1 MGLPAV
7 QSGDKTP
14 LGKRLFILLQQ
25 LIPQHFLSSLM
36 HSIARSEIGF
46 VKNSVI
52 RIVTWMF
59 DINMQDAVVKNPFAY
74 PSFNAFFTRALE
86 PARRP
91 LDSDPATIVSPV
103 DGTVSQ
109 AGSIER
115 ELLFQAKGIHYSIT
129 ALLGG
134 DAETAKRFSDGVFA
148 TIYLSPR
155 DYHRIHMPVDGKL
168 SAMTHV
174 PGELYSVNETTT
186 SFIPGLFA
194 RNERIINLFE
204 TPAGPMALIMVG
216 AIFVGSM
223 DTVWAGTVTPTSKR
237 ISHTEY
243 LDQPH
248 AEITLARGEEM
259 GRFNMGSTVILL
271 FGNDQV
277 TLDGILDAGRELKM
291 GERIGVQKTA

>member
-1 MGLPAV
+1 MGLPV
-7 QSGDKTP
+7 IQTGDKAP

-36 HSIARSEIGF
+36 YALARSEIGF
-46 VKNSVI
+46 IKNSVI
-52 RIVTWMF
+52 RIVNWMF
-59 DINMQDAVVKNPFAY
+59 DINMQDAVVKDPLAY

-86 PARRP
+86 PASRP
-91 LDSDPATIVSPV
+91 LDSNSTTIISPV
-103 DGTVSQ
+103 DGAVSQ
-109 AGSIER
+109 AGHIESG
-115 ELLFQAKGIHYSIT
+115 LLFQAKGIHYSIT

-134 DAETAKRFSDGVFA
+134 DAETAKRFSDGDFA

-168 SAMTHV
+168 SSMTHV
-174 PGELYSVNETTT
+174 PGELFSVNETTT
-186 SFIPGLFA
+186 SLIPGLFA

-223 DTVWAGTVTPTSKR
+223 DTVWAGTVTPSSKR
-237 ISHTEY
+237 ISHQEY

-248 AEITLARGEEM
+248 AEISLEKGEEM

-271 FGNDQV
+271 FGKNQV
-277 TLDGILDAGRELKM
+277 NLDGMIAAGREVKM
-291 GERIGVQKTA
+291 GERIGTRIQA